1 MPAARHR
8 RRPHPALAGLLGLLL
23 AGCIVLP
30 RSAEVY
36 DPQCRTYVKQVVL
49 EAAEI
54 GGIGHCVN
62 DGCVVILASL
72 GIITAASAVVSGSVA
87 VIGNIAY
94 WVERRGQCPPVGT
107 ASPVPPSASAAM
119 PRPLPVPGML
129 PLRKGDAGSAAA
141 AQ

>member
-49 EAAEI
+49 EAAE
-54 GGIGHCVN
+54 
-62 DGCVVILASL
+62 
-72 GIITAASAVVSGSVA
+72 TASA
-87 VIGNIAY
+87 
-94 WVERRGQCPPVGT
+94 
-107 ASPVPPSASAAM
+107 
-119 PRPLPVPGML
+119 
-129 PLRKGDAGSAAA
+129 LR
-141 AQ
+141 Q